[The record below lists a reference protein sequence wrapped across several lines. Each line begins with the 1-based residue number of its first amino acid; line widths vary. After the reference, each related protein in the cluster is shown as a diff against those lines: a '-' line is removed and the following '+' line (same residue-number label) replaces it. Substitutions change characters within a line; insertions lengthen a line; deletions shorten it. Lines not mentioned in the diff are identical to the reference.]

1 MIVQN
6 HYIFGKKNEVAV
18 FDGWYNINISSNGT
32 TVKLHVNGI
41 EVPLFGT
48 SVVGTYS
55 RMSPRAT
62 PLRFQCHAFIDE
74 FSFFR
79 NRQLTNS
86 EINFIFNNNNGR
98 TYNDLVSEGMTNLLT
113 NYTNF
118 NNNLTNLVS
127 GANGSVYSTVY
138 TSNGKVNQGI
148 SMSQTGVVVT
158 PSNTDTNI
166 CTSISDIPFNFN
178 VWLKPARIYSTNT
191 LAFKGVGAYNVSQYE
206 YLFFYTPTNIVVR
219 FYSQGSSSNYKDFI
233 FNYQLNIV

>member
-6 HYIFGKKNEVAV
+6 NYIFGKKNIIP
-18 FDGWYNINISSNGT
+18 FDRWYNINISSDGIT
-32 TVKLHVNGI
+32 PKLHVNGI
-41 EVPLFGT
+41 EVPLFST
-48 SVVGTYS
+48 SVVGNYS
-55 RMSPRAT
+55 RMSPRAA

-86 EINFIFNNNNGR
+86 EIDFIFNNNEGR
-98 TYNDLVSEGMTNLLT
+98 TYFDLASEGMTNLLT

-127 GANGSVYSTVY
+127 GANGAVYSTASI
-138 TSNGKVNQGI
+138 SNGKVNQGI
-148 SMSQTGVVVT
+148 SISQTGVVVT

-178 VWLKPARIYSTNT
+178 VWLKPTIIYSTNN
-191 LAFKGVGAYNVSQYE
+191 LAFKGVGAYNANQFE